1 MIVLLII
8 ALLIVIAGLFV
19 LIVKLDD
26 KNKIENRQRE
36 EKKKSLKAELE
47 RALKREEFVVYLQ
60 PKFWASNEKLAGAE
74 ALVRWEHPNK
84 GFLLPNA
91 FVPDLEE
98 CGLIEAL
105 DTYVLKQVCKKQSQ
119 WKKKNYIE
127 VPIAVNE
134 SKAHLFNSEH
144 PEALISILEEYGVSP
159 HLIELEMTESTVVH
173 NIEEAKQ
180 AERRVHELGF
190 CVSMDDFGTGYSSFS
205 MLKDIHIDILKM
217 DKSFFNGILTNKRA
231 KAIVE
236 SVIQMAKRLDIKTVA
251 EGIETEEQVEYLKSI
266 GCDIIQGYYF
276 SKPIPIDEFEK
287 KYLITE

>member
-19 LIVKLDD
+19 LIVKLDYM
-26 KNKIENRQRE
+26 NRIENRQRE

-60 PKFWASNEKLAGAE
+60 PKFWTSNEKLAGAE
-74 ALVRWEHPNK
+74 ALVRWEHPDK
-84 GFLLPNA
+84 GFLLPNS

-144 PEALISILEEYGVSP
+144 PETLISILEEYRVSP